1 MIEINEK
8 SSLQP
13 FISIIIPVY
22 NDPQGIRDTLESLVN
37 QTYPHY
43 EIIVADNGSK
53 DSTLKV
59 VNDFSEKYPG
69 LIEVVVED
77 SIQSSYAARN
87 KGIKA
92 AKGSI
97 IAFVD
102 ADMSVKNDWV
112 QKITESME
120 KNKADYL
127 ACRVD
132 IYSDDESLI
141 SKYNILTGF
150 PLEEYVYT
158 RHFAPTCC
166 LIVKRKIFDELGDFD
181 SNLISGGDYEFGVRV
196 YNSGKQLFYDPE
208 IVMYHPARST
218 LKQLIK
224 KSFRIGRGFYQ
235 LSSRYPNVGKGVNKN
250 TLSKS
255 TNPRKK
261 GWTFLPLRKDSY
273 IWFQMST
280 MDKALI
286 YMLAIFDKSIK
297 IVGYL
302 HERYVH

>member
-1 MIEINEK
+1 MIEKKEK
-8 SSLQP
+8 FSLQP
-13 FISIIIPVY
+13 FISVIIPVY
-22 NDPQGIRDTLESLVN
+22 NDPQGVKDTLESLVN
-37 QTYPHY
+37 QTYPNY
-43 EIIVADNGSK
+43 QIIVADNGST
-53 DSTLKV
+53 DSTLDV
-59 VNDFSEKYPG
+59 VHDFSEKYPD

-87 KGIKA
+87 KGIKT

-102 ADMSVKNDWV
+102 ADMSVKDDWI
-112 QKITESME
+112 QKISESME

-132 IYSDDESLI
+132 IYSDDESLV
-141 SKYNILTGF
+141 SKYNMLTGF

-166 LIVKRKIFDELGDFD
+166 LVVKRKIFDELGDFD

-235 LSSRYPNVGKGVNKN
+235 LKSTSPKIGKEVNKN
-250 TLSKS
+250 NLSRGA
-255 TNPRKK
+255 NPTKK
-261 GWTFLPLRKDSY
+261 GWKFLPIRKESH
-273 IWFQMST
+273 IWAHMST
-280 MDKALI
+280 TDKTLV

-297 IVGYL
+297 VLGYL
-302 HERYVH
+302 HEKYAH